1 MRHGRMLILDDDLSV
16 GQTMALVAESTGMEA
31 RCVTGPEEFFRALEE
46 WLPTHIVLDLVM
58 PEMDGVEIMRYLA
71 KRDCRAEIIISSGV
85 GSRVLDAARRSA
97 AEHHLAIIGV
107 LAKPFMP
114 ATLRGFLRDGVSC
127 GSGNDRVERCPA
139 SAFQLRETDLR
150 RALEAGEVSVVY
162 QPKLQCETGAL
173 AGFEVLARWHHPEH
187 GLIMPDQFI
196 PLMEDAGLIDALT
209 DQVMRAALAWMRH
222 PALAPELTLS
232 VNLSARSLVDLAV
245 ADRLETLCREAGV
258 LPGRVTLELTET
270 VAMEDP
276 VSALDVLTRLR
287 VKGFHL
293 SIDDF
298 GTGYSSM
305 SQLAQLPFS
314 EMKVDKS
321 FVITALTSAESRT
334 IIKSIIDLGHNL
346 GLRVVAEGVEDYETL
361 EFLRRC
367 GCDMA
372 QGFLLSKPLQG
383 ERVIE
388 WALAQPDQPW
398 LESPSFF
405 SR

>member
-58 PEMDGVEIMRYLA
+58 PEMDGVEIMRCLA
-71 KRDCRAEIIISSGV
+71 ERDCRAEIIISSGV

-97 AEHHLAIIGV
+97 AEHRLAVIGV

-127 GSGNDRVERCPA
+127 GNGNGRVEHGPA
-139 SAFQLRETDLR
+139 SAFQIREADLR
-150 RALEAGEVSVVY
+150 RALEAGELGVVY
-162 QPKLQCETGAL
+162 QPKLQCESGAL

-187 GLIMPDQFI
+187 GLIMPDHFI

-209 DQVMRAALAWMRH
+209 DQVMRAALAWMRRL
-222 PALAPELTLS
+222 PLAAELTLS
-232 VNLSARSLVDLAV
+232 VNLSARSVVDLAV
-245 ADRLETLCREAGV
+245 ADRLEALCREAGIS
-258 LPGRVTLELTET
+258 PGHVTLELTET
-270 VAMEDP
+270 AAMEDP

-334 IIKSIIDLGHNL
+334 IISSIIDLGHNL
-346 GLRVVAEGVEDYETL
+346 GLSVVAEGVENEETL
-361 EFLRRC
+361 GYLRNC
-367 GCDMA
+367 GCNLVQGYLFSPPQPGDAIIAWA
-372 QGFLLSKPLQG
+372 QA
-383 ERVIE
+383 R
-388 WALAQPDQPW
+388 
-398 LESPSFF
+398 ES
-405 SR
+405 